1 MTLTLYLTGDDGT
14 RRKYTSVELV
24 DDSGEEVRIEF
35 TKESRKPPLDVA
47 GATIDKVE
55 AHA

>member
-1 MTLTLYLTGDDGT
+1 MTLSLYLTGDDGAL
-14 RRKYTSVELV
+14 RKYTNVELV
-24 DDSGEEVRIEF
+24 DDSGEDIRIEF

-47 GATIDKVE
+47 GADIKKVE

>member
-1 MTLTLYLTGDDGT
+1 MTLTLFLTGDDGT
-14 RRKYTSVELV
+14 LRKYTNVELV
-24 DDSGEEVRIEF
+24 DDSGEDIRIEF

-47 GATIDKVE
+47 GADIEKVE